1 MTQMQEASQ
10 RVSEITSLIDSISFQ
25 TNLLALNAAVEAARA
40 GDHGRGFAVV
50 AGEVRA
56 LAGKSSNA
64 ARDIR
69 ALIDNTIEQVR
80 KGTQLANQSG
90 DSLNHIQQSIVKVS
104 DLVTAMASQ
113 SQQQRGIIDGLNQDM
128 GAMESTTQ
136 QNAALVEEISAAT
149 ARMQDQ
155 TESLTA
161 LVNQFKLAGG
171 QGRVQAQLGNF

>member
-1 MTQMQEASQ
+1 
-10 RVSEITSLIDSISFQ
+10 
-25 TNLLALNAAVEAARA
+25 
-40 GDHGRGFAVV
+40 
-50 AGEVRA
+50 
-56 LAGKSSNA
+56 
-64 ARDIR
+64 
-69 ALIDNTIEQVR
+69 
-80 KGTQLANQSG
+80 
-90 DSLNHIQQSIVKVS
+90 
-104 DLVTAMASQ
+104 MASQ
-113 SQQQRGIIDGLNQDM
+113 CIIDGLNQDM